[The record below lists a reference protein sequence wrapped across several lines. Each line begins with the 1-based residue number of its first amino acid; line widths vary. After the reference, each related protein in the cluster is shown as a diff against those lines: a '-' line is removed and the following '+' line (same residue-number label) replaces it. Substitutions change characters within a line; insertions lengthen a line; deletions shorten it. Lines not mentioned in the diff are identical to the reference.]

1 MSYSAFSC
9 VFIAAREAVPPMLE
23 DDDGL
28 DAAER
33 EVQLYAA
40 SGNANL
46 LSALR
51 TLALACAPEALELFL
66 RPWASDASGGF
77 SLVNEH
83 RLVNVLVDAELKDAL
98 DATDSIIG
106 AWASRSD
113 TVATL
118 LAPEFSGYV
127 EPGELAA
134 KLAAVSSTASKASA
148 AEKYATFKRVHEVK
162 DLHPEALFAWL
173 ETFAAMLRLAQVR
186 GCALIYVVWL

>member
-33 EVQLYAA
+33 EVQLYAG

-66 RPWASDASGGF
+66 RPWTSDASGGL

-106 AWASRSD
+106 AWASKSD
-113 TVATL
+113 TLATL
-118 LAPEFSGYV
+118 LAPDFSGYV
-127 EPGELAA
+127 APGELA
-134 KLAAVSSTASKASA
+134 KLSAVSSTASKASA
-148 AEKYATFKRVHEVK
+148 AEKYAAFKRVHEVK

-173 ETFAAMLRLAQVR
+173 ETFAAMLRLAQLR
-186 GCALIYVVWL
+186 GCALVYVVWL